1 MKVAVPTTPTVQVK
15 HVEERSEVVVI
26 CGVA

>member
-15 HVEERSEVVVI
+15 HVEKRSEVVVI